1 MENTM
6 NELFDFTF
14 WTDDTMGPY
23 KTGFQKQSLEQTEKK
38 HGFILVP
45 EKVEKHILICAQ
57 LQISRTPQGFHSY
70 DET

>member
-6 NELFDFTF
+6 NKLFDFTF

-23 KTGFQKQSLEQTEKK
+23 KTGFQKQTSEHTQKT

-45 EKVEKHILICAQ
+45 EKVEKHI
-57 LQISRTPQGFHSY
+57 
-70 DET
+70 